1 MFFFDCDGKN
11 QKNTLAD
18 ISLGDFDWRLGF
30 GKIVHLCR
38 PSECF
43 ACFYSPELKKTTMGT
58 IRNIPYFPK
67 RDYMCVSKNRDTPK
81 WSGL

>member
-1 MFFFDCDGKN
+1 MFFDCDRNN

-43 ACFYSPELKKTTMGT
+43 ACFYSPELKKTPMGT

-67 RDYMCVSKNRDTPK
+67 RDYMCVSKNRGTPK